1 LQIPLNKNF
10 DCIIAGA
17 GIIGLSTAY
26 EYLKKFPTHR
36 ICVLEKEQ
44 KIFCHQSG
52 RNSGVIHSGIYYKPD
67 SFKAKNCID
76 GYKYLIKFARD
87 NNIPY
92 EITGK
97 LIVATKK
104 NQIEILNK
112 LYHNG
117 ILNGLKNIKLLNSE
131 EALKIEPHCKNV
143 IQALHIPSSGIID
156 YKLVGLKLLELIKEK
171 GAIIKFKTLVNKIQN
186 HKKEI
191 LVSTNKGIIKTKKI
205 ILCTGVF
212 SDKFLSESL
221 KKKFRV
227 FPFKGEY
234 YYLKKS
240 ATKYVNGLIYPV
252 PDIDFPFLGVHLTK
266 TTNNEVEA
274 GPNAI
279 LSFAKE
285 GYTKFSFKWNDFFQI
300 ISWKGFWKFTRLF
313 WKIGVYE
320 YYRSFSKNEFTRSIK
335 ELVPDIK
342 KKDLIIGKN
351 GIRSQIMT
359 NEGKLMDDFLVDKNN
374 GIYNVI
380 NAPSPAATS
389 SFAIAKNIIN
399 QIKKKT

>member
-1 LQIPLNKNF
+1 MTINSNKKL
-10 DCIIAGA
+10 DCIIVGA
-17 GIIGLSTAY
+17 GIVGLSTAY

-36 ICVLEKEQ
+36 ICILEKEQ
-44 KIFCHQSG
+44 KIFSHQSG

-76 GYKYLIKFARD
+76 GYKYLINFAKE
-87 NNIPY
+87 NNIPH
-92 EITGK
+92 EVTGK
-97 LIVATKK
+97 LIVANKV
-104 NQIEILNK
+104 NQVNVLNK
-112 LYHNG
+112 LYQNG
-117 ILNGLKNIKLLNSE
+117 ILNGLKNIKLLNAKD
-131 EALKIEPHCKNV
+131 ALEIEPYCKNV
-143 IQALHIPSSGIID
+143 IKALYIPNSGIID
-156 YKLVGLKLLELIKEK
+156 YKMVGLKLLELIMQK
-171 GAIIKFKTLVNKIQN
+171 GGTIRFETLVKDIKNDN
-186 HKKEI
+186 KEI
-191 LVSTNKGIIKTKKI
+191 LVSTNKGAIKTEKI
-205 ILCTGVF
+205 ILCTGIF
-212 SDKFLSESL
+212 SDKFLSPKL
-221 KKKFRV
+221 KNKFRV

-252 PDIDFPFLGVHLTK
+252 PDINFPFLGVHLTK

-285 GYTKFSFKWNDFFQI
+285 GYTKFSFEWNDFFQI

-313 WKIGVYE
+313 WKIGLYE

-342 KKDLIIGKN
+342 KKDLIIGKI
-351 GIRSQIMT
+351 GIRAQIMT
-359 NEGKLMDDFLVDKNN
+359 SEGELMDDFLVDKNN

-389 SFAIAKNIIN
+389 SLAITKNIIN
-399 QIKKKT
+399 QIKNQT